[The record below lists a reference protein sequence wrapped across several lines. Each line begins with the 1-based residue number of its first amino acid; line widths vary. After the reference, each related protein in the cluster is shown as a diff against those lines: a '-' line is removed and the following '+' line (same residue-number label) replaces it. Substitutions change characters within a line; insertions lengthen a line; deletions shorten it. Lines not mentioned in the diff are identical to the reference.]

1 MREADTG
8 EAVRMLELFLEF
20 FGPEGG
26 HWTRGRYDDGHS
38 RRCLIGALHYLRR
51 KHRIPSGGAEYFL
64 QKAMPD
70 RRFVLVYLND
80 RRCRSFAELHSTI
93 VKARDLA
100 IRDAEIESAAAGVE
114 RWLLGELGTD
124 GAARAAAGDRVTVS
138 YIRAPS
144 ERIAA

>member
-1 MREADTG
+1 M
-8 EAVRMLELFLEF
+8 
-20 FGPEGG
+20 
-26 HWTRGRYDDGHS
+26 
-38 RRCLIGALHYLRR
+38 
-51 KHRIPSGGAEYFL
+51 
-64 QKAMPD
+64 
-70 RRFVLVYLND
+70 LVYLND